1 MARIPYANTEQYE
14 ELLRDIRFPDN
25 AAPTNAFRMLAH
37 APAIGGSVLRLI
49 YTILA
54 EADLDFGLRELAI
67 LRVSQ
72 RCHARY
78 AWVQHVAVARAIGIE
93 EAQIEALEHG
103 NAPAGIFNR
112 RERIVLA
119 FTDEVLDDTRVS
131 PHTFVRAQEEFSSR
145 ELVEL
150 LLTIGYFRMMSGLLT
165 TLDIELDA
173 PCTTDL
179 LELASEVA

>member
-1 MARIPYANTEQYE
+1 MARIPYATTTQFN
-14 ELLRDIRFPDN
+14 ELMRDIRFPEN
-25 AAPTNAFRMLAH
+25 AALTSAFRMLAH

-54 EADLDFGLRELAI
+54 EAELDFGLRELAI

-78 AWVQHVAVARAIGIE
+78 AWVEHVAVAKAIGIE
-93 EAQIEALEHG
+93 DAQIEALESG

-119 FTDEVLDDTRVS
+119 FTDEVLGSTRVS
-131 PHTFVRAQEEFSSR
+131 AHTFAQAQEEFSAR

-150 LLTIGYFRMMSGLLT
+150 LLIIGYFRMISGLLT

-173 PCTTDL
+173 PCAAEL
-179 LELASEVA
+179 AELASEVA